1 MNDIAAIINE
11 AGNVMGM
18 MPHPEN
24 LIESAHGGT
33 DGRPLFESA
42 LDIAA

>member
-1 MNDIAAIINE
+1 
-11 AGNVMGM
+11 

-24 LIESAHGGT
+24 LIESAHGGV
-33 DGRPLFESA
+33 DGLPLFQSA